1 MRKQFIMLSFLGVFS
16 VGYMAVP
23 AFADDVYVDLSV
35 LRELGSDNPVADT
48 PAPLFPEVKS
58 SRARVVETSFPTV
71 SSQST
76 THKSIARKKTIKPQK
91 AKPRK
96 PVVKADKTDKIVIP
110 EKAVPVS
117 GLKVSV
123 PTVEL
128 KPVSEN
134 MEQNAAA
141 PVVKIKK
148 EPLPELEVEPSPTPT
163 PDLSS
168 EAAQITAQPVVSQ
181 AFETAKEKAETQA
194 PLATDNST
202 APNIEQPAAVPSN
215 TETQPET
222 TKAVADSVAVQN
234 QTEPKPAGNEM
245 VFIPQTGS
253 PASQIAQPTAVSEP
267 EPAVENNVP
276 NNPQPQL
283 LVPAP
288 SSGAAVG
295 ANEIEFAPGSEDL
308 TPANLQKIDTIV
320 TSFDDPKNNM
330 IAINA
335 YNYDDGNDV
344 FGKKRLSLRRIVAIR
359 SYLLN
364 KGYKNFMPKVINITD
379 DNGKSDL
386 VELEEVK

>member
-1 MRKQFIMLSFLGVFS
+1 
-16 VGYMAVP
+16 
-23 AFADDVYVDLSV
+23 
-35 LRELGSDNPVADT
+35 
-48 PAPLFPEVKS
+48 
-58 SRARVVETSFPTV
+58 
-71 SSQST
+71 
-76 THKSIARKKTIKPQK
+76 
-91 AKPRK
+91 
-96 PVVKADKTDKIVIP
+96 
-110 EKAVPVS
+110 
-117 GLKVSV
+117 
-123 PTVEL
+123 
-128 KPVSEN
+128 

-194 PLATDNST
+194 TLATDNST

-234 QTEPKPAGNEM
+234 QTEPKPASNEM

-253 PASQIAQPTAVSEP
+253 PASQTAQPTAVSEP

-344 FGKKRLSLRRIVAIR
+344 FSKKRLSLRRIVAIR